1 MWLVELDPTRGR
13 EQQGKRPGLVISANG
28 FNKSPADLVVVVP
41 ITSKDKSI
49 PWHVAIAPPEG
60 GVKTKSFVMC
70 EAVRSVSK
78 ERFVQR
84 FRDGSGVAGGVRTRR
99 DCLVQ
104 TIDAGRVTNERGQA
118 VSAKALAGEMV
129 GTSREDAGS

>member
-1 MWLVELDPTRGR
+1 M
-13 EQQGKRPGLVISANG
+13 
-28 FNKSPADLVVVVP
+28 
-41 ITSKDKSI
+41 
-49 PWHVAIAPPEG
+49 
-60 GVKTKSFVMC
+60 KTKSFVMC

-118 VSAKALAGEMV
+118 VSAKALAREMV
-129 GTSREDAGS
+129 GTSREHAGS